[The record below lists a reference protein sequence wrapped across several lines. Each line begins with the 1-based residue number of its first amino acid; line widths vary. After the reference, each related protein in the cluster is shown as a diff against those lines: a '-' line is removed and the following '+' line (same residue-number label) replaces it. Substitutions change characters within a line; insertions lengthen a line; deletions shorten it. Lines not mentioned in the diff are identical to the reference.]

1 MDCSAFRCSGF
12 LSAYGTNLYTTIERE
27 GGFAFGKQARRV
39 GSVRG
44 LGALLDVE
52 YLHWVGVLWILRLE
66 STASQL

>member
-12 LSAYGTNLYTTIERE
+12 PSAYGTNLYTTIEKE

-44 LGALLDVE
+44 LGALLDVG
-52 YLHWVGVLWILRLE
+52 YLH
-66 STASQL
+66 